1 MISDNQLTKTKI
13 LIVDDNPE
21 AISVL
26 GHTLPKWYK
35 RQIALSGER
44 ALEILAASNDD
55 DLPGLIILDVML
67 PGIDGFTVCKSLKRD
82 TRLKDIPIIFIS
94 ALNESFDKVT
104 AFKIG
109 CADYITKPFESTEV
123 LARVSTQLEIAQSR
137 KEIND
142 LYSKTLQGTIHALN
156 VILAMANPEV
166 SRISNTIQVYS
177 EMIMKE
183 LLIKNPRD
191 LKLAC
196 LLSGLGMLSDPV
208 DKGKTGYFTDVN
220 NSMKNK
226 NINISFDITKIYD
239 SLTLSA
245 EIIENI
251 PRFDSIIR
259 IIRISMSPLDKK
271 ISFAELKQDQDKLKG
286 HILRILIYYV
296 YNLKFEKNHLLV
308 LKQMSD
314 NKEEYYIPEVL
325 NSLNK
330 IQNTLSSSVNNIEP
344 R

>member
-1 MISDNQLTKTKI
+1 MVINNQLTKMKI

-26 GHTLPKWYK
+26 GHTLPKWYT

-44 ALEILAASNDD
+44 ALEILGSSDE
-55 DLPGLIILDVML
+55 LPDLIILDVML
-67 PGIDGFTVCKSLKRD
+67 PGIDGFAVCKSIKRD

-104 AFKIG
+104 AFNIG
-109 CADYITKPFESTEV
+109 GADYITKPFESTEV

-137 KEIND
+137 KKIND

-166 SRISNTIQVYS
+166 SRISNTMQLYS
-177 EMIMKE
+177 EIIMKE
-183 LLIKNPRD
+183 LLIKNPGD

-196 LLSGLGMLSDPV
+196 LLSGLGILSDPV
-208 DKGKTGYFTDVN
+208 DKGETGYFADVN
-220 NSMKNK
+220 NSIKSK
-226 NINISFDITKIYD
+226 NINIPFDITKIYD

-245 EIIENI
+245 KIIENI

-314 NKEEYYIPEVL
+314 NQEEYYIPEVL
-325 NSLNK
+325 NSLYK
-330 IQNTLSSSVNNIEP
+330 IQNTLSSSVNYIEA